1 MLFIQSALTRALLS
15 ARSSILL
22 KAGHVHTFQRELHT
36 HYFEAAAFLEKENSR
51 FQRRSVTGE
60 MHKLEIKRN
69 EHIQQ
74 NGSGNGKPDHKKSFL
89 SGPAPEHEDA

>member
-1 MLFIQSALTRALLS
+1 MPFIQSALTRALLS

-51 FQRRSVTGE
+51 FQRCPVAGE
-60 MHKLEIKRN
+60 MRKLEIKGN

-74 NGSGNGKPDHKKSFL
+74 NGSGNGKSHHK
-89 SGPAPEHEDA
+89 